1 MADEE
6 QQEATAPDQVEWVAM
21 KYEGVDG
28 VATATKAAFDE
39 VHAPNGWTKVADLG
53 LSSVAPTYDVASVV
67 AEAVGEVEG
76 NLTDLTK
83 SDLQEVA
90 RAAGL
95 DDSGTKDEIAARIDE
110 AANPG
115 GN

>member
-1 MADEE
+1 MADE

-21 KYEGVDG
+21 RYKGVEGI
-28 VATATKAAFDE
+28 ATATKAAFDE
-39 VHAPNGWTKVADLG
+39 VHKPKGWEKVADLG
-53 LSSVAPTYDVASVV
+53 YSSVAPTYTSAHVV
-67 AEAVGEVEG
+67 AEAVGEAEG
-76 NLTDLTK
+76 NLGSLTK
-83 SDLQEVA
+83 DRLQEAA

-95 DDSGTKDEIAARIDE
+95 DDSGTKDEIAARLEE